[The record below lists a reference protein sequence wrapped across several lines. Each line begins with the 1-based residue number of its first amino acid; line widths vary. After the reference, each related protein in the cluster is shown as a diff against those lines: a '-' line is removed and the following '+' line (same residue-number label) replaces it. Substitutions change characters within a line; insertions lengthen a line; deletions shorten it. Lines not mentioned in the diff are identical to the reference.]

1 LAARGTPA
9 SLYVITSLMEDYAK
23 RGVFRGFNKLPI
35 RRGVAA
41 FQMIWHW
48 DRRFEVIARPRTKTI
63 TIPVLLSAVP
73 ARSSLYRDFKAFV
86 KSSQAESLAPHRRID
101 KRKVRVGDVS
111 LSMVVRDSDYGYA
124 LQRLIHLVHETYL
137 IFLPCGPYHE
147 YMVEELGAPSEI
159 G

>member
-1 LAARGTPA
+1 
-9 SLYVITSLMEDYAK
+9 MEDYAK

-48 DRRFEVIARPRTKTI
+48 DRRFDVIARPRTKTI

-86 KSSQAESLAPHRRID
+86 KSSQANSLAPHRRID
-101 KRKVRVGDVS
+101 KRKVRVQCIKQLGNVS
-111 LSMVVRDSDYGYA
+111 LRMLVRDSDYGYA

-137 IFLPCGPYHE
+137 IFLPCGLYHD
-147 YMVEELGAPSEI
+147 YMVEEFGAPSEI